1 MSLPDAT
8 SIRDRLRRLGAV
20 GSHLRTHATQAD
32 GRGPVAPQAG
42 DSVEVVRSRYGP
54 GHRHGRQ
61 SLADALAALTGPGT
75 EVDIGRT
82 LWLDTETTG
91 LAGGTGTRAFLV
103 GAAYFEGG
111 ALVVEQFLLRRL
123 SAEGRLLTALRDRL
137 GGVRHLVTFNG
148 QRFDWPILE
157 TRFLLA
163 RQQPVALELH
173 TDLIYPARRL
183 WHRVLG
189 THRLSILEAEILG
202 APRTDDVQGWEIPM
216 IYVQYL
222 RTSDRRALDPVLLHN
237 RADLLALVILH
248 GEVVR
253 TLRDP
258 WGTGTPLD
266 WEGAG
271 VLLGRRG
278 DPRQAAACFERAAGE
293 VADPRDRW
301 RVLRRLTQAY
311 RALGDE
317 HRISDVWEKALDRW
331 VGRDRHRVHLLEEVG
346 KGRRRR
352 GDVEGAR
359 AAAREALSL
368 ALSLGGDTVPGAGS
382 GDLLRCVER
391 LRRRLWRAME
401 RDREPALGTQRAE

>member
-20 GSHLRTHATQAD
+20 GSHLRTPAGAAD
-32 GRGPVAPQAG
+32 GRGSVDPQAG
-42 DSVEVVRSRYGP
+42 DSVEVVRSRYSP
-54 GHRHGRQ
+54 GHRHGRH
-61 SLADALAALTGPGT
+61 SLADVLAALTRPGT
-75 EVDIGRT
+75 EFDIERT

-91 LAGGTGTRAFLV
+91 LAGGTGTRAFLI
-103 GAAYFEGG
+103 GAAYFDGES
-111 ALVVEQFLLRRL
+111 LVVEQFLLRRL

-157 TRFLLA
+157 TRFILA
-163 RQQPVALELH
+163 RQQPVALEVH

-202 APRTDDVQGWEIPM
+202 APRIDDVQGWEIPM

-222 RTSDRRALDPVLLHN
+222 RTSDRRALDPVLMHN

-248 GEVVR
+248 AEVVR

-271 VLLGRRG
+271 VLLGRQG

-293 VADPRDRW
+293 VIDPRDRW
-301 RVLRRLTQAY
+301 RVLRRLTREY

-317 HRISDVWEKALDRW
+317 HRISDVWEKALERW
-331 VGRDRHRVHLLEEVG
+331 IGRDRHRVHLLEEVA
-346 KGRRRR
+346 KTRRRR
-352 GDVEGAR
+352 GDAEGAQ
-359 AAAREALSL
+359 AAAQEALSL
-368 ALSLGGDTVPGAGS
+368 ALSLGDTVLGAGS

-401 RDREPALGTQRAE
+401 RDREPAPGTQRPK

>member
-1 MSLPDAT
+1 MSLPDT
-8 SIRDRLRRLGAV
+8 TTIRDRLRRLGAV
-20 GSHLRTHATQAD
+20 GSHLRTPASQAD

-91 LAGGTGTRAFLV
+91 LAGGTGTRAFLI
-103 GAAYFEGG
+103 GAAYFDGG

-237 RADLLALVILH
+237 RSDLLALVILH

-258 WGTGTPLD
+258 WGSGTPLD

-301 RVLRRLTQAY
+301 RVLRRLTRAY

-317 HRISDVWEKALDRW
+317 HRISDVWETALDRW
-331 VGRDRHRVHLLEEVG
+331 VGRDRHRVHLLEEVA
-346 KGRRRR
+346 KGRGRR
-352 GDVEGAR
+352 GDAKGAR

-368 ALSLGGDTVPGAGS
+368 ALSLGDTVPGAGS

>member
-8 SIRDRLRRLGAV
+8 SVRDRLRRLGAV
-20 GSHLRTHATQAD
+20 GSHLRTPTAAAE
-32 GRGPVAPQAG
+32 GRGPVDYQAG

-61 SLADALAALTGPGT
+61 RLADVLDALTWPGT
-75 EVDIGRT
+75 EVDIQRT

-91 LAGGTGTRAFLV
+91 LAGGTGTRAFLI

-111 ALVVEQFLLRRL
+111 ALLVEQFLLRRL

-173 TDLIYPARRL
+173 TDLIHPARRL

-189 THRLSILEAEILG
+189 THRLSILESEVLG

-216 IYVQYL
+216 IYVEYL

-258 WGTGTPLD
+258 WGTGIPLD

-271 VLLGRRG
+271 VLLGRQG
-278 DPRQAAACFERAAGE
+278 NPRQAAACFERAVRE
-293 VADPRDRW
+293 VVEPRDRW
-301 RVLRRLTQAY
+301 RVLRRLTREY

-317 HRISDVWEKALDRW
+317 QRVSDVWEKALDRW
-331 VGRDRHRVHLLEEVG
+331 IGRDRYRVHLLEEVS
-346 KGRRRR
+346 KVRRRR
-352 GDVEGAR
+352 GDGEGAQ

-368 ALSLGGDTVPGAGS
+368 ALSLGDTNFGAGS

-391 LRRRLWRAME
+391 LRRRLRRAME
-401 RDREPALGTQRAE
+401 RDREPALRTQHAE